1 MKPLI
6 GITPLYDQNL
16 DSTWILEAYV
26 DAVKAAGGVPVV
38 LSFVEDDESV
48 EVLASSFDGFVF
60 TGGQDI
66 DPALYGQEKKT
77 WCGSLAPKRDVL
89 ETKLLQALEKR
100 DVPLLLICRG
110 LQLANALRGG
120 SLYQDLEKEEGAELN
135 HDREKPYE
143 AIHHRV
149 TVSSQGPLG
158 KVLPQEF
165 GVNSLHHQGISRLG
179 EGLVAFA
186 TSEDGLVEAFYDPKK
201 KFYVGL
207 QWHPELR
214 FLEDEATM
222 KIWTA
227 LIEAA
232 RR

>member
-6 GITPLYDQNL
+6 GITPLYDQKL

-38 LSFVEDDESV
+38 LSFVDDEESI

-66 DPALYGQEKKT
+66 DPALYGEEKKA
-77 WCGSLAPKRDVL
+77 WCGALAPKRD
-89 ETKLLQALEKR
+89 ALEVNLLRALEDK
-100 DVPLLLICRG
+100 DVPVLLICRG

-120 SLYQDLEKEEGAELN
+120 TLFQDLEKEEGARLN
-135 HDREKPYE
+135 HDREKPYN
-143 AIHHRV
+143 AIHHTV
-149 TVSSQGPLG
+149 TVSSEGPLG
-158 KVLPQEF
+158 EVLPREF
-165 GVNSLHHQGISRLG
+165 GVNSLHHQAISRLG

-201 KFYVGL
+201 RFYVGL

-214 FLEDEATM
+214 FSEDEATL
-222 KIWTA
+222 KTWRA
-227 LIEAA
+227 FIEAA
-232 RR
+232 RP